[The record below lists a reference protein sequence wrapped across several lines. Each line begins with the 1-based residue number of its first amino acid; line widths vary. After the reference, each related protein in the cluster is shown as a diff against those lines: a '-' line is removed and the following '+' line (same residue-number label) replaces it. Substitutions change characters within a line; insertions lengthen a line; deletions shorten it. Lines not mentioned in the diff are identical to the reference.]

1 MRFSLASLSFLLLA
15 AACGQ
20 VPAPS
25 TTAPPLM
32 ATDFDQCLGWG
43 GGDQSALTTAQAHSG
58 RVATLASPQVP
69 FSYTFARHLEQ
80 LSPTKKLHQLE
91 LTAWVRRTDAGSL
104 AKLVTQVDVSDTDET
119 HVFYAATPVAEA
131 APALGE
137 WVAVKVPITLPATA
151 EGTNKLKVYLW
162 NDQATSPTYLDD
174 VALTVVAD
182 K

>member
-1 MRFSLASLSFLLLA
+1 MRFSLALLPSLLLA

-20 VPAPS
+20 APAPA
-25 TTAPPLM
+25 APPLM

-43 GGDQSALTTAQAHSG
+43 GGDQSALTMAQAHSG

-91 LTAWVRRTDAGSL
+91 LTAWVRRTDAGST
-104 AKLVTQVDVSDTDET
+104 AKLVAQVDVSDTDET
-119 HVFYAATPVAEA
+119 HVFYAAVPVAEA
-131 APALGE
+131 VPGFGE
-137 WVAVKVPITLPATA
+137 WAAMKIPIALPATI

-162 NDQATSPTYLDD
+162 NGPGTSATYLDD
-174 VALTVVAD
+174 VALTEVGD